1 MNLRTA
7 VLLLALNALV
17 TLALLTVYAY
27 WFAPARAPALAVLDV
42 GELYRLKESEVTA
55 TLLKQNLSE
64 EERAAALNRAAQFG
78 KEVSMLIESLPEECR
93 CLVLAR
99 GAVVGAAPLLPDF
112 TVRVRERL
120 GL

>member
-1 MNLRTA
+1 MNLRSA
-7 VLLLALNALV
+7 VLLLALNAVV
-17 TLALLTVYAY
+17 TFALLSAYAY

-64 EERAAALNRAAQFG
+64 DERATALKRTAQFG
-78 KEVSMLIESLPEECR
+78 KDVSLLLESLPEECR

-99 GAVVGAAPLLPDF
+99 GAVIGAAPLLPDL
-112 TVRVRERL
+112 TASVRQRL

>member
-1 MNLRTA
+1 MSA
-7 VLLLALNALV
+7 
-17 TLALLTVYAY
+17 YAY

-64 EERAAALNRAAQFG
+64 EERAAALKRATQFG
-78 KEVSMLIESLPEECR
+78 KDVSALIESLPEECR

-99 GAVVGAAPLLPDF
+99 GAVVGAAPLLAAL
-112 TVRVRERL
+112 TARVRERL